1 MGNELYKPRDL
12 TSILLDAIFKYNG
25 WAFQTAYMQRD
36 TPNAVTINPDDYT
49 QQRFVLAGSGVDG
62 QLSYLFLNNL
72 EVAGRYS
79 FSTPKDQIQNFLP
92 ESEQFSLAVTKYI
105 WEHALKIQGEAT
117 YEKATVGL
125 SPVKNSWYFRFQV
138 EIGI

>member
-1 MGNELYKPRDL
+1 MISGAYHFNHGAVRTQGQLGNELYEPRDL

-36 TPNAVTINPDDYT
+36 TPNAITINPDDNT

-92 ESEQFSLAVTKYI
+92 
-105 WEHALKIQGEAT
+105 
-117 YEKATVGL
+117 
-125 SPVKNSWYFRFQV
+125 
-138 EIGI
+138 